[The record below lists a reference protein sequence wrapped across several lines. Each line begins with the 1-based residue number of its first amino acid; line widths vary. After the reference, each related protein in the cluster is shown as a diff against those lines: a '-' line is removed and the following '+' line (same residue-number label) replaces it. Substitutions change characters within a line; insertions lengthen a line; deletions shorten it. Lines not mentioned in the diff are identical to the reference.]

1 MPPVGGGRSS
11 SEGVRCSHCESH
23 QEIPGQEMGLR
34 VDLSGKKS
42 NQAGKMPS
50 LPGPQVLRVLNV
62 ELGEK
67 DPRCFFKGRDHCSS
81 YL

>member
-23 QEIPGQEMGLR
+23 REIPGQEMGLG
-34 VDLSGKKS
+34 VGLSGEKTKLR
-42 NQAGKMPS
+42 GEMPS
-50 LPGPQVLRVLNV
+50 LSGPQVLRVLNV

-67 DPRCFFKGRDHCSS
+67 DPRYFFRGRDNASC